1 MIKAK
6 WLYSELPLTLIEL
19 SRLMKEQQY
28 SEETGLGF
36 LLSVS
41 TPSKLSGKYVE
52 KLVQRSVVEDP
63 FGAVTEV
70 ESVSY
75 YTCQFNWSSN
85 SKYMYVTN
93 PPRSLRKFLNKLHE
107 MTGLGLVLSEI
118 NVPPERWVGYLERSA
133 DSLTVTQLSSYGI
146 RVSQVATAKVT
157 VNGIGDIRDDFT
169 TIISDKQY
177 LVDTVKFKA
186 EFDSLELLCELTKLG
201 GCRLKSAN
209 VNFMLDK
216 LRVALDGALI
226 GQK

>member
-63 FGAVTEV
+63 FGEVTEI

-75 YTCQFNWSSN
+75 YTCQFSWSSS

-93 PPRSLRKFLNKLHE
+93 PPRSLRKFLNKLHD
-107 MTGLGLVLSEI
+107 MTGLGLVLSEV
-118 NVPPERWVGYLERSA
+118 NVAPELWVGYLEHSA
-133 DSLTVTQLSSYGI
+133 DSLKVTQLSSYGI
-146 RVSQVATAKVT
+146 RISQGATAKVT
-157 VNGIGDIRDDFT
+157 VNGIKDIRDDFT
-169 TIISDKQY
+169 TIISDKRY
-177 LVDTVKFKA
+177 LVDSVKFKA
-186 EFDSLELLCELTKLG
+186 EFDNLELLCELTRLG
-201 GCRLKSAN
+201 VCRLKSAN

-216 LRVALDGALI
+216 LREALDGALI
-226 GQK
+226 SQK